1 MSEVSTAAAAGPAGL
16 SAPSLRWATT
26 TRSLRTPWP
35 WLTLALLALLVVF
48 LLLPLVQVLIGSFSG
63 ISRDGRSGWAIVAAE
78 PRYLHAVLNTIM
90 LGVVVTL
97 FALVIG
103 VPLAW
108 FTARFDFPGKGIVAV
123 LPLVTIVVPEVIA
136 AQTWLMM
143 VGNNGLV
150 TRALAERG
158 IELPSFYGWTG
169 LITVMTFTY
178 YTYVYIGTLAAI
190 RGFDVQLEEAAQ
202 SLGTSPAAS
211 RFKVML
217 PVVLPAVLASALLV
231 FTLVVGNFA
240 VAMVLSNRVP
250 LLSVLT
256 YQATVSEVGSDPAL
270 QSTLATLSVA
280 IVMLALFAQ
289 RRIVARGRREVVQGR
304 GAVAQRL
311 AGWRGALLGTAAG
324 AVVAVSLLPVASIV
338 VGAFTQARGPVMR
351 WGQWTT
357 AHLERVFTRAID
369 PLLNTLTYA
378 AIATAIGITLATVIS
393 VLVVKKRN
401 AATPLL
407 DYLTALPL
415 ALSGTVIGIGLLMTF
430 NTGWLSLTGT
440 GAIIV
445 LAYVV
450 RRLPFGTRNASSTL
464 YNIPDSIE
472 EASISLGVPPLRTFL
487 RVVLPLMAPAIAAA
501 AVLTWTT
508 TVAELSASIIV
519 YSGGRETMPIQIFR
533 LIDSGLMAQASAYGL
548 LLIAV
553 IVLPIVLATRFARID
568 LFASRA

>member
-1 MSEVSTAAAAGPAGL
+1 MNHGFRN
-16 SAPSLRWATT
+16 LR
-26 TRSLRTPWP
+26 SPWP
-35 WLTLALLALLVVF
+35 WLTLAALVVLVLF
-48 LLLPLVQVLIGSFSG
+48 LLLPLAQVLLGSF
-63 ISRDGRSGWAIVAAE
+63 GRSGAESGWARVAAE
-78 PRYLHAVLNTIM
+78 PRYLQAVLNTLT
-90 LGVVVTL
+90 LGAVVTL
-97 FALVIG
+97 LALVIG

-108 FTARFDFPGKGIVAV
+108 FTARHDYPGKGIVAI
-123 LPLVTIVVPEVIA
+123 LPLVTLVVPEVIA

-143 VGNNGLV
+143 IGNNGLI
-150 TRALAERG
+150 TRTFAGWG

-169 LITVMTFTY
+169 LVTVMTFTY

-202 SLGTSPAAS
+202 SLGSTPAQA
-211 RFKVML
+211 RWRVML

-240 VAMVLSNRVP
+240 VAMVLSNKVL

-256 YQATVSEVGSDPAL
+256 YQATVSEVGSDPTL
-270 QSTLATLSVA
+270 QSTLAAISVA
-280 IVMLALFAQ
+280 IVMVALFAQ
-289 RRIVARGRREVVQGR
+289 RWAVTRSRREVVQGR
-304 GAVAQRL
+304 GAVAQPL
-311 AGWRGALLGTAAG
+311 AGWRGALLGAA
-324 AVVAVSLLPVASIV
+324 AALVVAISLLPVVSVI
-338 VGAFTQARGPVMR
+338 VGAFTRASGPVMR

-357 AHLERVFTRAID
+357 ANLERVFTRAPD

-378 AIATAIGITLATVIS
+378 SIATGLGIGFAVLIS
-393 VLVVKKRN
+393 YLVVKKRN
-401 AATPLL
+401 ALTPLL
-407 DYLTALPL
+407 DYLSSLPL
-415 ALSGTVIGIGLLMTF
+415 ALSGTVIGIGLLLTF
-430 NTGWLSLTGT
+430 NTGWLPLAGT

-445 LAYVV
+445 LAYWV

-472 EASISLGVPPLRTFL
+472 EASISLGVPALQSFF
-487 RVVLPLMAPAIAAA
+487 RVVLPLMLPAIVAA

-553 IVLPIVLATRFARID
+553 IVLPIVLATRLFRID
-568 LFASRA
+568 LFAARS

>member
-1 MSEVSTAAAAGPAGL
+1 MKAAGASGL
-16 SAPSLRWATT
+16 SRLGFDA
-26 TRSLRTPWP
+26 RSPWP
-35 WLTLALLALLVVF
+35 WLTLAALALLAVF
-48 LLLPLVQVLIGSFSG
+48 LLLPLLHVLIGSFGGGAGASG
-63 ISRDGRSGWAIVAAE
+63 PSGWAMVAAD
-78 PRYLHAVLNTIM
+78 PKYLLAVVNTIT

-97 FALVIG
+97 FALAIG

-123 LPLVTIVVPEVIA
+123 LPLVTLVVPEVIA

-150 TRALAERG
+150 TRALAERD
-158 IELPSFYGWTG
+158 IALPSFYGWTG
-169 LITVMTFTY
+169 LVTVMTFTY
-178 YTYVYIGTLAAI
+178 YTYIYIGTLAAI

-202 SLGTSPAAS
+202 SLGTSPAVS
-211 RFKVML
+211 RWKVLL

-240 VAMVLSNRVP
+240 VAMVLSNKVP

-256 YQATVSEVGSDPAL
+256 YQATVSEVGSDPTL

-280 IVMLALFAQ
+280 IVMVALFVQ
-289 RRIVARGRREVVQGR
+289 RRIVARSRREVVQGR
-304 GAVAQRL
+304 GAAAERL
-311 AGWRGALLGTAAG
+311 RGWRGGLAG
-324 AVVAVSLLPVASIV
+324 ALAALVVAVSLLPVASIV

-357 AHLERVFTRAID
+357 AHLERVFTRAAD
-369 PLLNTLTYA
+369 PLLNTLAYA
-378 AIATAIGITLATVIS
+378 GIATLVGITVSVLIS
-393 VLVVKKRN
+393 FLVVKKRN
-401 AATPLL
+401 ALTPVL

-415 ALSGTVIGIGLLMTF
+415 ALSGTVIGIGLLMSF
-430 NTGWLSLTGT
+430 NTGWLPLTGT

-472 EASISLGVPPLRTFL
+472 EASISLGVPPLRTFV
-487 RVVLPLMAPAIAAA
+487 RVVLPLMLPAIVAA

-548 LLIAV
+548 LLIVV
-553 IVLPIVLATRFARID
+553 IVLPIVLATRALKID